1 MLLQHICIQ
10 TPDKADYRNK
20 LVGVVFTLMN
30 LFDDELYARFV
41 EWIYKFSR
49 NTKVS
54 GRGSAMRLV
63 MARGFFPSQS

>member
-20 LVGVVFTLMN
+20 LAGVVFTLMN

-54 GRGSAMRLV
+54 GTGSAM
-63 MARGFFPSQS
+63 Q